1 MRVRLLAGVVAVA
14 ALLALPVGASG
25 HAEKAT
31 GFAALMDLADFNGV
45 TGAGYV
51 ATKNLHGMGFTER
64 AVGGTGLAQINSDLA
79 FWGKTAYQGTWSG
92 FHIIDISEPDNPQ
105 TVNDYNDCAHP
116 SGQGD
121 VVVWNNVLVRT
132 WDANT
137 TNTSFTC
144 GGEPVPLSFEGL
156 HFFDVSNPAEPV
168 LKGSLDLQCGSHTAT
183 GVPDV
188 DNGRLVV
195 YSTPSNG
202 NCPGID
208 VVTLDLESW
217 AIDYKGL
224 SRASDTTTV
233 PATNIACHDTGVILG
248 SAQKAACAG
257 GVGFAVWDISED
269 KAAPQLEYVKRVGH
283 GVTIGHSAAF
293 TWDGET
299 LIFGHEPGGG
309 TGARCQVTG
318 APLNQAGTQFQTD
331 DMKSFFF
338 FDVETGEET
347 GMWTLTRAQTAQEN
361 CTLHNYNIVPTGSRD
376 LLVHGSYQSGIGVLD
391 FTDQAN
397 AQEIA
402 YADPAPLSPQRTGGD
417 WSSYWYN
424 SRIYESDIRRGL
436 MVWRYSGLAMAGT
449 PHLSHLNPQTQE
461 FTID

>member
-1 MRVRLLAGVVAVA
+1 MRVRLVVAVVA
-14 ALLALPVGASG
+14 VTTLLALPVSAAG
-25 HAEKAT
+25 HGEKAT
-31 GFAALMDLADFNGV
+31 AFGSLMSLSDFNTV

-51 ATKNLHGMGFTER
+51 ATKNMHGMGFTQRE
-64 AVGGTGLAQINSDLA
+64 APGTSLAQINSDLA
-79 FWGKTAYQGTWSG
+79 FWGQTAYQGTWSG
-92 FHIIDISEPDNPQ
+92 FRIVDISEPDNPRE
-105 TVNDYNDCAHP
+105 VLDYRDCAHP

-121 VVVWNNVLVRT
+121 VVIWNNILVRT
-132 WDANT
+132 WDANANT
-137 TNTSFTC
+137 TGFTC
-144 GGEPVPLSFEGL
+144 DGQEVPVGFEGL
-156 HFFDVSNPAEPV
+156 HFFDVSNPQDPV

-224 SRASDTTTV
+224 SRASDTTTD

-257 GVGFAVWDISED
+257 SVGFAVWDISGD

-283 GVTIGHSAAF
+283 NVSVGHSAAF
-293 TWDGET
+293 SWDGDT

-309 TGARCQVTG
+309 SQARCQETG
-318 APLNQAGTQFQTD
+318 VGTQTD
-331 DMKSFFF
+331 DHKSLFF
-338 FDVETGEET
+338 FDVATGEET
-347 GMWTLTRAQTAQEN
+347 GKWTLTRAQTAQEN
-361 CTLHNYNIVPTGSRD
+361 CTIHNYNVVPTKGD
-376 LLVHGSYQSGIGVLD
+376 VLVHGSYQSGIGVLD
-391 FTDQAN
+391 FSDVTGAE
-397 AQEIA
+397 EIA
-402 YADPAPLSPQRTGGD
+402 YADPAPLTTSGIRLGGD

-424 SRIYESDIRRGL
+424 GRIYESDIRRGL
-436 MVWRYSGLAMAGT
+436 MVWRYSGPAMGAT